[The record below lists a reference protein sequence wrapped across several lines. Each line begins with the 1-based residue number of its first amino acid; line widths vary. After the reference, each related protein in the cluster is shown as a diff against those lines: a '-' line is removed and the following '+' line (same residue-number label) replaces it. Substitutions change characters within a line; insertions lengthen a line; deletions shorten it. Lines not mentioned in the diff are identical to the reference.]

1 MTVPYRSG
9 IYTLIIEA
17 RQLFTGFNHREM
29 KITPLDIRQKTFEKN
44 FRGYDKEEV
53 TAFLSYLSQE
63 WEKLVE
69 EKNALKARYEQAE
82 KEASKLREVEQSL
95 FKTLKTAEDTGASII
110 EQANKTAELIL
121 KEAQMNAD
129 ALHAES
135 KTKARNMVDQAESQA
150 KTIIEDLKEDVQLLV
165 DNYEKLQAQRD
176 YLLKNLKK
184 TASET
189 LENVKAVQEGFSE
202 IDAGAH
208 TRMVKDLQRK
218 DSFYASLSREPK
230 KAFRQESD
238 EAASDTTYT
247 WQQPLSAESS
257 TDLPPEIGLD
267 DKQAPSPDIQAEAS
281 DHPSEKKP
289 EESPGKKQSG
299 SFFDQFD

>member
-1 MTVPYRSG
+1 
-9 IYTLIIEA
+9 
-17 RQLFTGFNHREM
+17 M

-53 TAFLSYLSQE
+53 TAFLGYLAQE
-63 WEKLVE
+63 WEKLVD
-69 EKNALKARYEQAE
+69 EKNALKAKYEQAE

-135 KTKARNMVDQAESQA
+135 KTKARNLVDRAENQA

-184 TASET
+184 TANET
-189 LENVKAVQEGFSE
+189 LENVKTVQEGFSE

-208 TRMVKDLQRK
+208 SRMVKDLQRK
-218 DSFYASLSREPK
+218 DSFFASLSRDSKMPLPQEP
-230 KAFRQESD
+230 D
-238 EAASDTTYT
+238 ETAPSDTTYT
-247 WQQPLSAESS
+247 WQQPLATEDSPGMQPDTGADE
-257 TDLPPEIGLD
+257 E
-267 DKQAPSPDIQAEAS
+267 PSDAS
-281 DHPSEKKP
+281 DFQDKDPDNAGEKKQ
-289 EESPGKKQSG
+289 EENPGKKQSG

>member
-1 MTVPYRSG
+1 
-9 IYTLIIEA
+9 
-17 RQLFTGFNHREM
+17 M

-53 TAFLSYLSQE
+53 AAFMNYLSQE
-63 WEKLVE
+63 WEKLIE
-69 EKNALKARYEQAE
+69 EKNALKAKYEQAE

-129 ALHAES
+129 ALNAES
-135 KTKARNMVDQAESQA
+135 KNKARNVVDQAESQA
-150 KTIIEDLKEDVQLLV
+150 KNIIEDLKEDVQLLV
-165 DNYEKLQAQRD
+165 DNYEKLQSQRD

-184 TASET
+184 TAAET
-189 LENVKAVQEGFSE
+189 LENVKTVQDDFSE

-218 DSFYASLSREPK
+218 DSYYSALSRESKRASPSETSE
-230 KAFRQESD
+230 ES
-238 EAASDTTYT
+238 SSTYS
-247 WQQPLSAESS
+247 WQQPVPGNSPKEEPDSPETKDVDLS
-257 TDLPPEIGLD
+257 EI
-267 DKQAPSPDIQAEAS
+267 S
-281 DHPSEKKP
+281 PSEVPSESTGQPKDPIRKKN
-289 EESPGKKQSG
+289 ESEDNTEKKQSG